1 MDPQFRKKVEAL
13 DVKLK
18 QLEAMSPVQR
28 DNLPKGMP
36 QSGIYLFSV
45 GTKHKYV
52 GRSRNLRSR
61 LLEHGRPSS
70 DHYMATFAF
79 RLAREKVGKTIA
91 TYKKSGSRSDLERSP
106 AFAKAFDEAK
116 ERVARM
122 DIRFVEEDDP
132 TQQALLEIYAAIAL
146 GTPPNAFDTH

>member
-18 QLEAMSPVQR
+18 QLR
-28 DNLPKGMP
+28 DMQAVKRHNLPKGMP
-36 QSGIYLFSV
+36 EKGIYLFTER
-45 GTKHKYV
+45 GKHKYV

-70 DHYMATFAF
+70 NHYMATFAF

-91 TYKKSGSRSDLERSP
+91 TYKKSGARSDLERSP

-146 GTPPNAFDTH
+146 GTPHNDFDTH